1 MVDDLVEDSHGGQIP
16 RASVSRWGGSQL
28 ASRRRD
34 LAIGALGWRWL
45 CEGSI
50 SAPLSRIGRARI
62 LHVAPVEPSIS
73 RRLGSEKWIAVFR
86 KSGPGPL

>member
-1 MVDDLVEDSHGGQIP
+1 MDVLVEDPHRGQIP
-16 RASVSRWGGSQL
+16 RASVNGWGGPQL

-50 SAPLSRIGRARI
+50 SVPLSRFGCVRKI
-62 LHVAPVEPSIS
+62 HVAPVEPSIS
-73 RRLGSEKWIAVFR
+73 RRLDSEKWISVFR

>member
-1 MVDDLVEDSHGGQIP
+1 MDDLVEDSLRSQIP
-16 RASVSRWGGSQL
+16 RASVKRWGGSQL

-50 SAPLSRIGRARI
+50 SAPLSRIGGARK

-73 RRLGSEKWIAVFR
+73 RRLGSEKWSNDFR
-86 KSGPGPL
+86 KSEPGPL